1 MATTKRSQNK
11 CKKCGYTWYPR
22 GKSISLKCPSCGSSE
37 VGFTGSGIGIIAL
50 IVVGAVIFSGNKKET
65 TSQEPLTQP
74 ATTKVLVPLERQT
87 DQLEPVPDHAADS
100 ESSSN
105 VPVHSDSENS
115 EKADE
120 QAEASSATSE
130 CANDNNNIPVN
141 CSTAECTN
149 SPSTQLKCQSQHAPK
164 NELY

>member
-50 IVVGAVIFSGNKKET
+50 IVVGAVIFSGNKKEAAT
-65 TSQEPLTQP
+65 QEPLTQP
-74 ATTKVLVPLERQT
+74 ASTEVLAPLERQT
-87 DQLEPVPDHAADS
+87 DQLPPASEQALAS
-100 ESSSN
+100 ESSSS
-105 VPVHSDSENS
+105 VPVHSDSEKVD
-115 EKADE
+115 EKAE
-120 QAEASSATSE
+120 IPIAANE
-130 CANDNNNIPVN
+130 CATDNNNMTVD
-141 CSTAECTN
+141 CSTAECAN